1 MTCESSPDGLRPRGR
16 TFAVDRRDGGVSG
29 ARTAGIP
36 RRDGES
42 EAALSI
48 LIDFGRDTEFSFE
61 RRLRRYLGAVARAV
75 GVGLESCTLDAGT
88 PAAAYIALD
97 WRLGR
102 FPGHDL
108 ALVWD
113 EVHGWAAAIEDAT
126 GEAATVLAHL
136 GGDVLPEPRAV
147 VRFLAAVRAGDPGA
161 GALEAPVLREAG
173 DHEQLLTLVPESAVS

>member
-1 MTCESSPDGLRPRGR
+1 MRPGYP
-16 TFAVDRRDGGVSG
+16 ASG
-29 ARTAGIP
+29 PRKIP

-61 RRLRRYLGAVARAV
+61 RRLRGYLDAVARAV

-97 WRLGR
+97 WRLSR
-102 FPGHDL
+102 FPAHDL

-126 GEAATVLAHL
+126 GEAATVLAYL
-136 GGDVLPEPRAV
+136 GGEVFPEPRAV
-147 VRFLAAVRAGDPGA
+147 VRFLAAVRADDPDA
-161 GALEAPVLREAG
+161 GTLEAMALREAG
-173 DHEQLLTLVPESAVS
+173 DHDQLLALVPEVTAVGRG

>member
-1 MTCESSPDGLRPRGR
+1 MEGRFAGIDRPG
-16 TFAVDRRDGGVSG
+16 DGVSV

-61 RRLRRYLGAVARAV
+61 RRLRGYLGAVARAV

-97 WRLGR
+97 WRLAR

-113 EVHGWAAAIEDAT
+113 EVHGWAAAIEDVT
-126 GEAATVLAHL
+126 GEAATVLCYL
-136 GGDVLPEPRAV
+136 GGEVLPEPRAV
-147 VRFLAAVRAGDPGA
+147 VRFLAAVRAGDPDA
-161 GALEAPVLREAG
+161 GVLDAPVLREAG
-173 DHEQLLTLVPESAVS
+173 DHEQLLALVPEPVARGRG

>member
-1 MTCESSPDGLRPRGR
+1 MNPGYPIGRPRM
-16 TFAVDRRDGGVSG
+16 
-29 ARTAGIP
+29 IP

-61 RRLRRYLGAVARAV
+61 RRLRGYVGAVARAV

-97 WRLGR
+97 WRLSR

-126 GEAATVLAHL
+126 GATVLTYL
-136 GGDVLPEPRAV
+136 GGEAAPEPRAV
-147 VRFLAAVRAGDPGA
+147 VRFLAAVRADDPDA

-173 DHEQLLTLVPESAVS
+173 DHERLLAMVPTGRS